1 MAAKT
6 ARPLRVKVERFSF
19 QLIPQSESTNIRS
32 LKKLKT
38 GSIGV
43 FVRGIVRLY
52 ILRMGP
58 ETDW

>member
-32 LKKLKT
+32 LKKTENSKYW
-38 GSIGV
+38 GFCERYCQVI
-43 FVRGIVRLY
+43 
-52 ILRMGP
+52 
-58 ETDW
+58 